1 MARNPFWSYSMRVY
15 KRPGVASAC
24 IALQDRAGVDVN
36 LLLFCLWAG
45 RNRIA
50 LRAATVKAAL
60 AVSSE
65 WRSHIVEPLRTVRRH
80 LKEPAQ
86 TSMALRALRER
97 VLALEL
103 QAERLQQDA
112 LYALAEALPRQD
124 GKRAII
130 AADNLAAYFR
140 QAGIR
145 LTRRDWPALQ
155 TIVRNALV

>member
-1 MARNPFWSYSMRVY
+1 MARNPFWSYSLRVY
-15 KRPGVASAC
+15 KRPGMASAC

-45 RNRIA
+45 RSRIV
-50 LRAATVKAAL
+50 LRPTTVKAAL
-60 AVSSE
+60 AVSNE
-65 WRSHIVEPLRTVRRH
+65 WRSHIVEPLRSVRRH
-80 LKEPAQ
+80 LKDPAQ
-86 TSMALRALRER
+86 ASMVLRALRER

-112 LYALAEALPRQD
+112 LYALAEAVPRQD
-124 GKRAII
+124 GERAMIG
-130 AADNLAAYFR
+130 ADNLAAYFR

-155 TIVRNALV
+155 TIVRSAFV